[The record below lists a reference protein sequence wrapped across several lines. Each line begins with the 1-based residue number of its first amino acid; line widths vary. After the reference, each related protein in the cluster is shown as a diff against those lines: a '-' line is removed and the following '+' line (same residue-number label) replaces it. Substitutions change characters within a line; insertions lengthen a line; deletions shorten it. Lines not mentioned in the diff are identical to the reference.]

1 MNTRLIHMITVIDKR
16 DNVHV
21 RESVAKDRNV
31 IAFVLVFFF
40 FVGSLLPLPR
50 RRLPSPK
57 RRPLSPKPRRRPPSL
72 SPKRRPLSPRPR
84 PPPPPLPLPPPLH
97 RSPRPRPPP
106 PPQPPRPPPPPLPP
120 PLHRSPRHR
129 REPSLQRTPAAS
141 LIFLISRT
149 YTRMP
154 ARRPL
159 RLRPLRLRPLPL
171 RRPPKSQDPC
181 TSAAKCV
188 KRDSSSRDNAL
199 RVGLVKLIF
208 VVKVV
213 NVGLYN
219 V

>member
-57 RRPLSPKPRRRPPSL
+57 RRPLSP
-72 SPKRRPLSPRPR
+72 
-84 PPPPPLPLPPPLH
+84 
-97 RSPRPRPPP
+97 RPRPPP

-129 REPSLQRTPAAS
+129 REPSLQRTPAAN
-141 LIFLISRT
+141 LIFQISRT
-149 YTRMP
+149 STRMP
-154 ARRPL
+154 ARRKPH

-171 RRPPKSQDPC
+171 PRLPKSQDPC

-188 KRDSSSRDNAL
+188 QARQQQSGQRAA
-199 RVGLVKLIF
+199 
-208 VVKVV
+208 
-213 NVGLYN
+213 
-219 V
+219 

>member
-97 RSPRPRPPP
+97 RSPR
-106 PPQPPRPPPPPLPP
+106 
-120 PLHRSPRHR
+120 HR

-141 LIFLISRT
+141 LIFQISRT
-149 YTRMP
+149 STRMP
-154 ARRPL
+154 ARRKPH

-171 RRPPKSQDPC
+171 PRLPKSQDPC

-188 KRDSSSRDNAL
+188 QARQQQSGQRAA
-199 RVGLVKLIF
+199 
-208 VVKVV
+208 
-213 NVGLYN
+213 
-219 V
+219 